1 MSTSTLEII
10 LDLMEQ
16 TKAVRHLDP
25 EVAGHL
31 ERAVESLLG
40 GVGLVT
46 AQEAADELGV
56 TKPTIQNWLDA
67 GYLIGERT
75 SKRTLIAAGSVLQL
89 MPVVRE
95 ARRQG
100 IAYPATAI
108 REWFEEMRAVTA
120 EDRLHV
126 DERRERLLARK
137 LGHARSLNDAPHA
150 ATPPPP
156 PSAARLRATRWIPS
170 QQSRIGICVCATLG
184 AKPKRS

>member
-1 MSTSTLEII
+1 MSMSTLEII

-16 TKAVRHLDP
+16 TKAVRRLDP

-31 ERAVESLLG
+31 ERDVESLLG
-40 GVGLVT
+40 GVGVVT

-75 SKRTLIAAGSVLQL
+75 SKRTLVAAGSVLQL

-95 ARRQG
+95 ARCRG

-108 REWFEEMRAVTA
+108 REWFEKMRVVTA
-120 EDRLHV
+120 EDRFHM
-126 DERRERLLARK
+126 DERRGGLLARK
-137 LGHARSLNDAPHA
+137 VKHADTDSEAV
-150 ATPPPP
+150 
-156 PSAARLRATRWIPS
+156 PS
-170 QQSRIGICVCATLG
+170 QGSCDATGHYTIELNQSSERKSSSPTSL
-184 AKPKRS
+184 R